1 MGRQTAFLA
10 PLAPTAASIY
20 IGIECSSCMFY
31 LYCSLIN
38 TICGENYFLGP
49 LIGIFSIERV
59 KRLLKVMAP
68 LDFRFFSLLG
78 SICSTLR
85 WVSRKRGSL

>member
-1 MGRQTAFLA
+1 MGRQKDVLV

-20 IGIECSSCMFY
+20 IGIKCSSCMFH
-31 LYCSLIN
+31 LYCSLII
-38 TICGENYFLGP
+38 TICGVNYFLGP
-49 LIGIFSIERV
+49 LIGVFSIERV

-68 LDFRFFSLLG
+68 LDFRFLAFLG

-85 WVSRKRGSL
+85 WVSKKRGSL